1 MTEEI
6 DPSEPAV
13 EVGVLSQVT
22 AEIPFSG
29 NPVAV
34 ICDKVPS
41 GLSVKEGLCGGSGLW
56 YVAYRPQMVF
66 QQHRQAIALSP
77 AMTITPL
84 YQKKDGRLRAGS
96 GVTISFAQKDTGF
109 TLAIA
114 SSGPDPVINAE
125 RQAIASKLWA
135 EDVAARAAALG
146 VRAEDLTQQAMIR
159 RNNGI
164 SHRNLGMEWSRRGAA
179 LRHQAIT
186 LIQNTTTGHDDPSPG
201 TTLVEKTMTQ
211 VLAYEGRRLLE
222 AARILRRNSRRDLSE
237 SARLAHSAAMIAGA
251 ALRLR
256 GEADEAARLI
266 AVSETATMATN
277 KNEIL
282 TLPLAS
288 IIAPQTSPNDSKNRS
303 ILIDGLP
310 PEVTLSEG
318 IEDPLRQHWVVPA
331 AKASGLELKVPV
343 ATPSFLLTLKT
354 VTATKGVA
362 VDGEKR
368 QLRIVVPTKPPQ
380 FQTQSTG

>member
-1 MTEEI
+1 MAEEMESS
-6 DPSEPAV
+6 DPAV
-13 EVGVLSQVT
+13 EAGVLSQVT
-22 AEIPFSG
+22 AEIPLPG

-34 ICDKVPS
+34 VCDKVPS
-41 GLSVKEGLCGGSGLW
+41 GLSVKGSLCGGPGLW
-56 YVAYRPQMVF
+56 YAVYEPQMVF

-77 AMTITPL
+77 AMTVTPL
-84 YQKKDGRLRAGS
+84 YQKKDGRLRAGPR
-96 GVTISFAQKDTGF
+96 VMISLAQKETGF
-109 TLAIA
+109 TLSVAPA
-114 SSGPDPVINAE
+114 GPDPVIEAE

-135 EDVAARAAALG
+135 EDVAVRAATLG

-186 LIQNTTTGHDDPSPG
+186 LIQNTTMAGDDHSLS
-201 TTLVEKTMTQ
+201 TALATKTMTQ
-211 VLAYEGRRLLE
+211 VLAHEGRRLLE

-256 GEADEAARLI
+256 GEADEAVRDI
-266 AVSETATMATN
+266 VSSEAAAAAIN
-277 KNEIL
+277 KTEIL
-282 TLPLAS
+282 TLPLAG
-288 IIAPQTSPNDSKNRS
+288 IIAPHMSHDDNKSRS
-303 ILIDGLP
+303 ILIEGLP

-318 IEDPLRQHWVVPA
+318 IEDPLRQRWVVPA
-331 AKASGLELKVPV
+331 IKAAGLELNVPL

-354 VTATKGVA
+354 VSVTKGVA
-362 VDGEKR
+362 VDGDKR
-368 QLRIVVPTKPPQ
+368 QLRIVVPTRSPQ
-380 FQTQSTG
+380 PQTGVAG

>member
-1 MTEEI
+1 MTEEMES
-6 DPSEPAV
+6 SESAV
-13 EVGVLSQVT
+13 EAGILSQVT
-22 AEIPFSG
+22 AEIPLPG

-41 GLSVKEGLCGGSGLW
+41 GLSVREGLCGGPGLW
-56 YVAYRPQMVF
+56 YAAYDPQIVF

-84 YQKKDGRLRAGS
+84 YQKKDGRLRAGPR
-96 GVTISFAQKDTGF
+96 VMISLTQKETSF
-109 TLAIA
+109 TLSVAPA
-114 SSGPDPVINAE
+114 GPDPVIDAE

-135 EDVAARAAALG
+135 EDVAVRAAALG

-164 SHRNLGMEWSRRGAA
+164 SHRDLGMEWSRRGAA

-186 LIQNTTTGHDDPSPG
+186 LIQNTATAQDDDSLAR
-201 TTLVEKTMTQ
+201 TVATKTMTQ

-256 GEADEAARLI
+256 GEADEAVRHI
-266 AVSETATMATN
+266 VSSEAAATAAN
-277 KNEIL
+277 KAEIL
-282 TLPLAS
+282 TLPLAG
-288 IIAPQTSPNDSKNRS
+288 IITPQMSLDDSKSRS

-310 PEVTLSEG
+310 AEVTLSEG
-318 IEDPLRQHWVVPA
+318 IEDPLRQCWVIPA
-331 AKASGLELKVPV
+331 AKAAGLELKVPL

-354 VTATKGVA
+354 VSVTKGVA
-362 VDGEKR
+362 VDGDKR
-368 QLRIVVPTKPPQ
+368 QLRIVVPTKSPQ
-380 FQTQSTG
+380 P